1 MLLLQALLS
10 LSHPPCASS
19 APFPPP
25 RRRSGGGTGLAPCG
39 ACATSAIQQWEET
52 GNRATG
58 GCKLTV
64 VTPKRLA
71 ERGGG
76 EAGRLRLR
84 LRRRLQQRG
93 RWRRSALPPYPPTST
108 PPPPPCQLLSYSA
121 LANWTALPLH
131 PDPGPP
137 YLICLCRV
145 KNKML
150 YVCSHRYISTVKC
163 M

>member
-1 MLLLQALLS
+1 MLLTCCSCKALLS

-76 EAGRLRLR
+76 EAERLRLR

-108 PPPPPCQLLSYSA
+108 LPASFLQCFGQLDSPSPSPRPRA
-121 LANWTALPLH
+121 SLPDM
-131 PDPGPP
+131 P
-137 YLICLCRV
+137 
-145 KNKML
+145 MQ
-150 YVCSHRYISTVKC
+150 SEE
-163 M
+163 